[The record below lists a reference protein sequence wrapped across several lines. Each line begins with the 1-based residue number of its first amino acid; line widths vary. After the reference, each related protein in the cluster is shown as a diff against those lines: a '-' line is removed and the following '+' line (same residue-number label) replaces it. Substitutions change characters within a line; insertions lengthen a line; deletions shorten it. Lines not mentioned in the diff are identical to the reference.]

1 MALDKRDR
9 EHAHREE
16 TDFKRIARRNKLM
29 GLWAAG
35 ELGLEGEAAESYAKS
50 AVSAELDKPGGFT
63 RKIMADFDEHGK
75 QITPAEFQKK
85 LDECMIEARK
95 QIGTS

>member
-16 TDFKRIARRNKLM
+16 IDFKRIARRNKLM

-35 ELGLEGEAAESYAKS
+35 ELALKGEAAESYAKS
-50 AVSAELDKPGGFT
+50 VVSAELDKPGGLA
-63 RKIMADFDEHGK
+63 RKVMADFDEHGK
-75 QITPAEFQKK
+75 QITPDEIQKK
-85 LDECMIEARK
+85 LDECMIEARR
-95 QIGTS
+95 QIGTP

>member
-16 TDFKRIARRNKLM
+16 TDFRRITRRNKLL

-35 ELGLEGEAAESYAKS
+35 ELGLKDDAAEAYAKS
-50 AVSAELDKPGGFT
+50 VVSAELDQPGGLI
-63 RKIMADFDEHGK
+63 RKVVADFQAEGK
-75 QITPAEFQKK
+75 QVTSEEIQKQ
-85 LDECMIEARK
+85 LDECMIEARQ

>member
-16 TDFKRIARRNKLM
+16 VDFKRIARRNKLL

-35 ELGLEGEAAESYAKS
+35 ELGLEGDAAEVYAKS
-50 AVSAELDKPGGFT
+50 VVSADLDQPGGLI
-63 RKIMADFDEHGK
+63 RKVMADFEAESK
-75 QITPAEFQKK
+75 QITRDDIQKK
-85 LDECMIEARK
+85 LDACMIEARR
-95 QIGTS
+95 QIGTP

>member
-16 TDFKRIARRNKLM
+16 TDFRRITRRNKLL

-35 ELGLEGEAAESYAKS
+35 ELGLKDDAAEAYAKS
-50 AVSAELDKPGGFT
+50 VVSAELDQPGGLI
-63 RKIMADFDEHGK
+63 RKVVADFQAEGK
-75 QITPAEFQKK
+75 QVTSEEIQKQ
-85 LDECMIEARK
+85 LDECMIEARR

>member
-16 TDFKRIARRNKLM
+16 IDFKRIARRNKLL

-35 ELGLEGEAAESYAKS
+35 ELGLHGDAAEAYAKS
-50 AVSAELDKPGGFT
+50 VVSADLDQAGGLF
-63 RKIMADFDEHGK
+63 RKITTDFEAQGT
-75 QITPAEFQKK
+75 QITPEEIQKQ
-85 LDECMIEARK
+85 LDHCMIEARR
-95 QIGTS
+95 QIGSI